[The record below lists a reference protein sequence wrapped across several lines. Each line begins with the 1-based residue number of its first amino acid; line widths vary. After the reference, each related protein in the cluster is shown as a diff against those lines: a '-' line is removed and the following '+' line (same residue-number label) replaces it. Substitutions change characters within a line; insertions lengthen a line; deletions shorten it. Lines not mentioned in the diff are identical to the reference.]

1 MQKEDAMPLLQVR
14 GCPEDIYAQIAQIA
28 KKERRTI
35 AQQTIVLLL
44 RGLGQEQSNKERRR
58 MVLERIAAYKIPEAK
73 RKAIDKMDFT
83 KLIREDRNR

>member
-1 MQKEDAMPLLQVR
+1 MPLLQVR
-14 GCPEDIYAQIAQIA
+14 NCPEDVYAKIAGIA

-44 RGLGQEQSNKERRR
+44 RGLGQEQSNRERRR
-58 MVLERIAAYKIPEAK
+58 MVLERIAAHKIPESVREAVN
-73 RKAIDKMDFT
+73 AMDDA